1 MKLSNVQLDAALSQ
15 LSPLLDEGGR
25 FGYVV
30 AVNFRKIRDAIS
42 EYLTIKYEI
51 VRKYGD
57 EVTDSEGNITDFKI
71 SADSDGFQDFVGEI
85 AELADIEHDV
95 DVLTIKAEDAIGH
108 LTGNQFLQLDWMIED

>member
-25 FGYVV
+25 FGYVA

-71 SADSDGFQDFVGEI
+71 SADSDGFQDFLREI

>member
-71 SADSDGFQDFVGEI
+71 SADSDGFQDFLREI

>member
-1 MKLSNVQLDAALSQ
+1 MRLSNVQLDAALSQ
-15 LSPLLDEGGR
+15 LEPLLDEGGR

-57 EVTDSEGNITDFKI
+57 EVTDGEGNITDFKI
-71 SADSDGFQDFVGEI
+71 SADSDGFQDFLREI